1 MGLLQQ
7 MKGHLMKRLYKWP
20 LSTIGGILVIVFYC
34 AFTFTSW
41 AFYPEPYGPATHYL
55 SRLGNF
61 DYSPFGAYFYNWGC
75 ILTGVALVPF
85 FIGLKDWYN
94 EGKLAAKYILV
105 IGQLIGLIS
114 AVALVMI
121 GVYSENLGEPHMQ
134 ASTLF
139 FELNFFTL
147 IIISLPLL
155 VHPRFSKPTAL
166 YGLVI
171 TILSLIFAIYIGGPL
186 VEWFTVFSALV
197 FVGLVSYHTLK
208 YNVASE
214 LGS

>member
-1 MGLLQQ
+1 MRR
-7 MKGHLMKRLYKWP
+7 RLADLP
-20 LSTIGGILVIVFYC
+20 LGTISGTLVILIYC
-34 AFTFTSW
+34 AFTFISW
-41 AFYPEPYGPATHYL
+41 GFYPDPYGPSTHYL

-61 DYSPFGAYFYNWGC
+61 NYNPFGAYFYNWGC

-85 FIGLKDWYN
+85 FVGLRDWYA
-94 EGKLAAKYILV
+94 ECRFGAKYVLM
-105 IGQLIGLIS
+105 IGQFVGLMS

-208 YNVASE
+208 YNATNE